1 MQSMQKLRTRTEQTD
16 GKMESCPA
24 AVAGCWLIRSCVRP
38 DAGRYHARRV
48 TVSHCVT
55 CHTCHTPLSH
65 SHSSHRYLDVPT
77 HQDQVSLSR
86 HTTTSTPSLSFPAR
100 CPWPLCIVDQ
110 WPSEHSKQYWQ
121 EVPRPRDTPQPPA
134 AACFVLQ

>member
-1 MQSMQKLRTRTEQTD
+1 MQKLRTRTEQTD

-24 AVAGCWLIRSCVRP
+24 AVAGCWLIRACVRR

-86 HTTTSTPSLSFPAR
+86 HTTTSRFSPQLHALVSLHVARGRSASWINGLVSTVSSIGRRVPSR
-100 CPWPLCIVDQ
+100 
-110 WPSEHSKQYWQ
+110 
-121 EVPRPRDTPQPPA
+121 A
-134 AACFVLQ
+134 AND